1 MDNRRRMLNMELPS
15 REKNKTTERFD
26 GSSEEGHAK
35 GWNGTGSLWDWV
47 KLRQMF
53 HCGNP

>member
-1 MDNRRRMLNMELPS
+1 MDIRRRMLNMELPS
-15 REKNKTTERFD
+15 RGKRKTTERFD

-47 KLRQMF
+47 KCRQMF
-53 HCGNP
+53 HCANP